1 MGRCSGLVGK
11 SVTHDWR
18 ESAEVAADAGAEKAA
33 NVVGI

>member
-1 MGRCSGLVGK
+1 LVGM

-18 ESAEVAADAGAEKAA
+18 ESAEVVANTDAEKAA